1 MHLLNTAV
9 RLIARLLYH
18 GVLHLSIGFL
28 KKVEK
33 IRKKLI
39 GFLGGMFF
47 TFDERKIDLERP
59 KEILI
64 LLMQNRG
71 AIIWIFPRFWGEK
84 LF

>member
-1 MHLLNTAV
+1 MNLLNTAV

-18 GVLHLSIGFL
+18 GALHLSIGFL

-39 GFLGGMFF
+39 GFLGAMFF
-47 TFDERKIDLERP
+47 TFNERKIDLERP

-64 LLMQNRG
+64 VLMQNRG
-71 AIIWIFPRFWGEK
+71 EII
-84 LF
+84 